1 MVYVTRELE
10 KREVRITNKRGKIRK
25 PLNRSTRFRTGDTL
39 RLDKQIT
46 RWVTDS
52 LIEHHDAYEYLKN
65 R

>member
-10 KREVRITNKRGKIRK
+10 KREVRITNKHAKIRK
-25 PLNRSTRFRTGDTL
+25 PLTRGTRLRADDTL

-46 RWVTDS
+46 RWVTES
-52 LIEHHDAYEYLKN
+52 LIENHDAYEYLKN